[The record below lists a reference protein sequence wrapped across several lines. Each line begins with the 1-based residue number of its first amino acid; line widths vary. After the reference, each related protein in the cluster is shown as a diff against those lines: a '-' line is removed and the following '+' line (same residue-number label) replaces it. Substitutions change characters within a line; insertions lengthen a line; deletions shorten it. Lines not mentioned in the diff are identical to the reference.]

1 MGIRLELL
9 HIWIL
14 YRRATVGPMIPLSR
28 PYRRMENICLAAGTA
43 DDKAPA
49 MVGLY
54 AMRFLKEHGIKLKN
68 DIMLV
73 FGLNEEK
80 GSADMPEFLKR
91 GKSAEMVFGT
101 GFQISGGTCGNRFY
115 PGEVCHS
122 GLGR

>member
-1 MGIRLELL
+1 MGILMELL

-14 YRRATVGPMIPLSR
+14 YRGQRWTMIPLNPDLIGGWKISVW
-28 PYRRMENICLAAGTA
+28 PWHA

-80 GSADMPEFLKR
+80 GSGRYAGIFEK